1 VPNEQGLGAYRKTPV
16 PYVPT
21 IMDRLDGAGLTWR
34 FYTGNGTTGT
44 HSGYIWAICPTF
56 AECLNSSQADN
67 MHPEDQVL
75 QDAAAGNLPNF
86 SIVLPNSATGQT
98 SQHNGTSMAIGDNYI
113 GQVVSAIEN
122 GPDWDST
129 AIFITYDDCGCFY
142 DHVPP
147 PSGDGIRVPMVIV
160 SPFAKPGFTDS
171 NVATFASMLAFTE
184 HNFGLSPLT
193 SADGSAYDYSDAFN
207 FSQAPRGGV
216 RMVHGKVP
224 QWELRWIAKQ
234 PPDDDPT

>member
-1 VPNEQGLGAYRKTPV
+1 
-16 PYVPT
+16 
-21 IMDRLDGAGLTWR
+21 
-34 FYTGNGTTGT
+34 
-44 HSGYIWAICPTF
+44 
-56 AECLNSSQADN
+56 
-67 MHPEDQVL
+67 
-75 QDAAAGNLPNF
+75 
-86 SIVLPNSATGQT
+86 
-98 SQHNGTSMAIGDNYI
+98 
-113 GQVVSAIEN
+113 
-122 GPDWDST
+122 
-129 AIFITYDDCGCFY
+129 
-142 DHVPP
+142 
-147 PSGDGIRVPMVIV
+147 MVIV

-216 RMVHGKVP
+216 RMVHAKVP